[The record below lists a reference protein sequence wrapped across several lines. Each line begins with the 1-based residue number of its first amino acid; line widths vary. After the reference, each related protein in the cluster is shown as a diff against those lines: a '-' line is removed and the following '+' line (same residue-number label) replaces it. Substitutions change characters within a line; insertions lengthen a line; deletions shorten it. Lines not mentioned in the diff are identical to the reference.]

1 MDHEMRAMYAAMT
14 FYKRRWT
21 LEILAALAQR
31 PQRFNELQRAVEA
44 SSATAFNEA
53 LVRLERHGLVH
64 RPTPPDQRHYTL
76 TSKGKRVLPALTAFI
91 DDIQW
96 WEAPD
101 GDDPAAP

>member
-1 MDHEMRAMYAAMT
+1 MYGALM
-14 FYKRRWT
+14 FYKRHWT

-44 SSATAFNEA
+44 QSPTAFNEA
-53 LVRLERHGLVH
+53 LRRLERHGLVQ
-64 RPTPPDQRHYTL
+64 RPTEPDQRHYTL

-96 WEAPD
+96 WEAP
-101 GDDPAAP
+101 GDDDPSAP